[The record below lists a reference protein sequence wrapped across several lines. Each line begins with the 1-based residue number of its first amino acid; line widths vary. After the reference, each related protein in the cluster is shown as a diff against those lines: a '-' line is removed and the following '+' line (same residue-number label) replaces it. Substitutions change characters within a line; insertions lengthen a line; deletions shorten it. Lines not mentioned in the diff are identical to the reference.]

1 MRAFYRWISW
11 RGWPKDDFSRI
22 STEKPHIIN
31 VGQFLGPWKSSISME
46 SWLDISLVPS
56 YSDLESR
63 LYMERTITNRV
74 KELRA
79 AREWT
84 QEQLAQEAGVSRQSI
99 NSIERNRYVPSLELA
114 LVFARIFA
122 CSTDEIFQLEKKK

>member
-1 MRAFYRWISW
+1 MNE
-11 RGWPKDDFSRI
+11 
-22 STEKPHIIN
+22 EK
-31 VGQFLGPWKSSISME
+31 ME
-46 SWLDISLVPS
+46 SRLDNVLSS
-56 YSDLESR
+56 YYSNLESR
-63 LYMERTITNRV
+63 LYMARTIINRV

-84 QEQLAQEAGVSRQSI
+84 QEQLAQAARVSRQSI

-122 CSTDEIFQLEKKK
+122 CSTDEIFQLEEKA